1 MIVVTGAAGRLGR
14 RVVQLLVDQ
23 NREVLATDQL
33 AADDLPAEF
42 VRCDLVDAGAV
53 EGILKDA
60 EAVVHMGAI
69 PGPQREDPRVIFDNN
84 VASTFNVM
92 MSAAELGLR
101 RVVFSSSAFGM
112 GWAHDGNAFVPLYL
126 PLDEEHPMMPFEPY
140 GLSKQVGED
149 IGRMIA
155 RNSDTTVVSLR
166 FTNVPLPEVRA
177 EFPWPAPNTG
187 GPTDTGDV
195 GLRRGW
201 GRGRGPRTGAGR
213 RDRRVRSLHDRPAFQ
228 PFRRA
233 YDRPCQKQLWRPGGD
248 TGRAGRHRQRNQYGK
263 GAANPGLETALR
275 LEVTGGAESDHVGRQ
290 PLTFDGCRPDGSS
303 PGALRRSGCAGGS
316 RPSSS
321 GCALRRPLVSAFL
334 AGISPR

>member
-23 NREVLATDQL
+23 DREVLATDQL
-33 AADDLPAEF
+33 DADDLPAEF
-42 VRCDLVDAGAV
+42 VRCDLVDAEAV

-177 EFPWPAPNTG
+177 EFPWPAPT
-187 GPTDTGDV
+187 PEDPLTLVMWAYAEAGDV
-195 GLRRGW
+195 AEAHVLALDAEIEEYEAFMIAQPSSRFEEPTIDIVKSNFGDRVEIREGLSG
-201 GRGRGPRTGAGR
+201 GASVISTEKAQRMLG
-213 RDRRVRSLHDRPAFQ
+213 
-228 PFRRA
+228 
-233 YDRPCQKQLWRPGGD
+233 WRPSYD
-248 TGRAGRHRQRNQYGK
+248 WR
-263 GAANPGLETALR
+263 
-275 LEVTGGAESDHVGRQ
+275 
-290 PLTFDGCRPDGSS
+290 
-303 PGALRRSGCAGGS
+303 
-316 RPSSS
+316 
-321 GCALRRPLVSAFL
+321 
-334 AGISPR
+334 

>member
-23 NREVLATDQL
+23 DKEVLATDQL
-33 AADDLPAEF
+33 VADDLPAEF
-42 VRCDLVDAGAV
+42 VRCDLVDAKAV
-53 EGILKDA
+53 EVILRDA

-69 PGPQREDPRVIFDNN
+69 PGPLREDPRVIFDNN

-112 GWAHDGNAFVPLYL
+112 GWAHDGAAFVPLYL

-166 FTNVPLPEVRA
+166 FTNVALPEVQA
-177 EFPWPAPNTG
+177 EFPWPAPTPENPLTLVMWAYADARDVAEAHVLALDAEIEEYEAFMIAQPSSRFKE
-187 GPTDTGDV
+187 PTIDLVKNNFGDRV
-195 GLRRGW
+195 EIREGLS
-201 GRGRGPRTGAGR
+201 GAASVISTEKAQRLLG
-213 RDRRVRSLHDRPAFQ
+213 
-228 PFRRA
+228 
-233 YDRPCQKQLWRPGGD
+233 WRP
-248 TGRAGRHRQRNQYGK
+248 RHDWRQE
-263 GAANPGLETALR
+263 AA
-275 LEVTGGAESDHVGRQ
+275 Q
-290 PLTFDGCRPDGSS
+290 K
-303 PGALRRSGCAGGS
+303 
-316 RPSSS
+316 
-321 GCALRRPLVSAFL
+321 
-334 AGISPR
+334 

>member
-42 VRCDLVDAGAV
+42 VRCDLVDAKVV

-69 PGPQREDPRVIFDNN
+69 PGPQREEPRVIFDNN

-155 RNSDTTVVSLR
+155 RNSGHHRGQPEIHQRAASR
-166 FTNVPLPEVRA
+166 SPGRVPLA
-177 EFPWPAPNTG
+177 GSHTG
-187 GPTDTGDV
+187 ESADTGDV
-195 GLRRGW
+195 GLRRG
-201 GRGRGPRTGAGR
+201 
-213 RDRRVRSLHDRPAFQ
+213 
-228 PFRRA
+228 
-233 YDRPCQKQLWRPGGD
+233 
-248 TGRAGRHRQRNQYGK
+248 
-263 GAANPGLETALR
+263 
-275 LEVTGGAESDHVGRQ
+275 
-290 PLTFDGCRPDGSS
+290 
-303 PGALRRSGCAGGS
+303 
-316 RPSSS
+316 
-321 GCALRRPLVSAFL
+321 
-334 AGISPR
+334 

>member
-23 NREVLATDQL
+23 NREVLATDQVD
-33 AADDLPAEF
+33 ANDLPVEF
-42 VRCDLVDAGAV
+42 VRCDLVDANAV
-53 EGILKDA
+53 EGILKDS

-69 PGPQREDPRVIFDNN
+69 PGPMREDPKVIFDNN

-155 RNSDTTVVSLR
+155 RSSDTTVVSLR
-166 FTNVPLPEVRA
+166 FTNVALPEVQS
-177 EFPWPAPNTG
+177 EFPWPAPTPENPLTLVMWAYADARDVAEAHVLALDAEIEEYEAFLIAQPSSRFKE
-187 GPTDTGDV
+187 PTIDLVKNNFGDRV
-195 GLRRGW
+195 EIREGLSGTASVISTEKAQRLLG
-201 GRGRGPRTGAGR
+201 
-213 RDRRVRSLHDRPAFQ
+213 
-228 PFRRA
+228 
-233 YDRPCQKQLWRPGGD
+233 WRPRYD
-248 TGRAGRHRQRNQYGK
+248 WR
-263 GAANPGLETALR
+263 
-275 LEVTGGAESDHVGRQ
+275 
-290 PLTFDGCRPDGSS
+290 
-303 PGALRRSGCAGGS
+303 
-316 RPSSS
+316 
-321 GCALRRPLVSAFL
+321 
-334 AGISPR
+334 

>member
-33 AADDLPAEF
+33 AADDLPADF
-42 VRCDLVDAGAV
+42 VRCDLVDAKAV

-60 EAVVHMGAI
+60 EAVVHLGAI
-69 PGPQREDPRVIFDNN
+69 PGPRWGDRRFIFENN
-84 VASTFNVM
+84 VTSTFNVM

-112 GWAHDGNAFVPLYL
+112 GWAHEGDAFVPLYL

-166 FTNVPLPEVRA
+166 FTNVARPEVQA
-177 EFPWPAPNTG
+177 EFPWPT
-187 GPTDTGDV
+187 PTPEDPLTLVMWAYADARDVAEAHVLVLEAKIEGYEAFMIAQPSSRFDEPTIDLVKSNFGDRVEIRV
-195 GLRRGW
+195 GLSG
-201 GRGRGPRTGAGR
+201 TAS
-213 RDRRVRSLHDRPAFQ
+213 VISTEKAQ
-228 PFRRA
+228 
-233 YDRPCQKQLWRPGGD
+233 QLLGWRPRYD
-248 TGRAGRHRQRNQYGK
+248 WR
-263 GAANPGLETALR
+263 
-275 LEVTGGAESDHVGRQ
+275 
-290 PLTFDGCRPDGSS
+290 
-303 PGALRRSGCAGGS
+303 
-316 RPSSS
+316 
-321 GCALRRPLVSAFL
+321 
-334 AGISPR
+334 